1 MGFGCAATVA
11 RNGAV
16 LLGDNVEVDGY
27 YGRLVRVVT
36 HAHSDHIIGLS
47 KSLRRALFIIATPVT
62 FRMLEVL
69 GSRVPREQRIP
80 LDYGRGFM
88 FEDEIVRL
96 ARARHI
102 AGSAQVLVESRRCRV
117 GYTGDFKMPGTE
129 PLEDLDVLVL
139 DATYGDPVRQRRWSD
154 RDALE
159 ALVDLVERSAGSG
172 PVWIYGY
179 NGKLQE
185 IMVELRRSGVSLPY
199 YADPKT
205 IRLAEIA
212 SEFYNV
218 ELGSIG
224 VFSGVSPPPD
234 EEAIVFVHASRRRR
248 LSRMPGT
255 HILLTGWEM
264 RGIVVRVGPRMFN
277 VSFSDH
283 ATLQEILEYLYTAKP
298 RIVVVDAYR
307 GSSAE
312 ATARYIERVTG
323 IRALAMPPR
332 PVGYRSARRAGY
344 GRAYRA

>member
-11 RNGAV
+11 RSGAV
-16 LLGDNVEVDGY
+16 LLGDNIEVDGF

-62 FRMLEVL
+62 FRMLDVL
-69 GSRVPREQRIP
+69 GNRVPRERRIP
-80 LDYGRGFM
+80 LEYGRGFM
-88 FEDEIVRL
+88 FEDEIVRF
-96 ARARHI
+96 AMARHI
-102 AGSAQVLVESRRCRV
+102 AGSAQVVVESRRCRV

-139 DATYGDPVRQRRWSD
+139 DATYGDPSRQRTWSD

-159 ALVDLVERSAGSG
+159 ALVSLIENSIGEG

-185 IMVELRRSGVSLPY
+185 IMVELRRSGVRLPY
-199 YADPKT
+199 YADPRT

-218 ELGSIG
+218 ELGGIG
-224 VFSGVSPPPD
+224 VFSGTSPPPED
-234 EEAIVFVHASRRRR
+234 DAIVFVHTSRRRR
-248 LSRMPGT
+248 LGRMPGT
-255 HILLTGWEM
+255 HIVLTGWEM
-264 RGIVVRVGPRMFN
+264 RGVVVRVGPRSYN

-283 ATLQEILEYLYTAKP
+283 ATLQEILEYLYEARP

-307 GSSAE
+307 GGSAE

-332 PVGYRSARRAGY
+332 PVGYGSARRTRPR
-344 GRAYRA
+344 RAYRI